1 MRRSGASR
9 APSPTNTTY
18 SGYSNYRTDSYRP
31 INPPASPL
39 TTDPR
44 EVARAHFVELNR
56 YLASYLANGKSSVF
70 STNSNA
76 HAVSTEPVNSR
87 ATARQKLTR
96 LTRQQFQELS
106 TDVYDELL
114 RRKNNSTNNEGAL
127 RRVPHSSL
135 KASLFPQCH
144 SSP

>member
-1 MRRSGASR
+1 MRRSGVSR

-31 INPPASPL
+31 INPPTSPL
-39 TTDPR
+39 ATDPR
-44 EVARAHFVELNR
+44 DVARSHFVELSR
-56 YLASYLANGKSSVF
+56 YLASYLANGESPLVP
-70 STNSNA
+70 TNNNTDAPSPEA
-76 HAVSTEPVNSR
+76 LNSR

-114 RRKNNSTNNEGAL
+114 RRKNNSTNNDGAPHPSL
-127 RRVPHSSL
+127 PLPIPHSSSQ
-135 KASLFPQCH
+135 SL